1 MSSTEAIQR
10 AAKSALHAEIPMAAV
25 VASNPDPSE
34 VEEDLQADLDT
45 AIGVH
50 ASSLDPMM
58 AKILQEAMAAKWE
71 LQ

>member
-1 MSSTEAIQR
+1 
-10 AAKSALHAEIPMAAV
+10 MAAV
-25 VASNPDPSE
+25 VASSPDPSE

-50 ASSLDPMM
+50 ASSLDPMT
-58 AKILQEAMAAKWE
+58 AKILPEAMAAKWE